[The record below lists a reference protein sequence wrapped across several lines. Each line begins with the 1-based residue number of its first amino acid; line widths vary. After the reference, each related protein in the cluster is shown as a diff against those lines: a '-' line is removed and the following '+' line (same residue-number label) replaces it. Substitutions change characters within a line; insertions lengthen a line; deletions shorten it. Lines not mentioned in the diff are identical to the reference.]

1 MRTTTVIS
9 DILRLLSEM
18 PFLTRAEM
26 AAFVSTSVSGVYKAF
41 GRLEGAGLVASLPY
55 TSEAQPHTERFYL
68 TADGV
73 GEAARLEGTGVNE
86 CLRTRPVSAEWQRLL
101 LGRLDAL
108 ASIYGL
114 VEGMRVVSSS
124 VRLRIHRATALDAT
138 ALLSDD
144 RVIGIMRWGP
154 MADRTAF
161 TKRVERLLDGP
172 LPSVLMLLV
181 SDEIRARYAI
191 RLLSRQ
197 RIPAFVATEE
207 ALVSTDADDAI
218 WHTPGT
224 QAVLD
229 VSSVMNRTA
238 RGGMVLTEPL
248 LSRVTM
254 PEELTLTSG
263 LSDLPHHL
271 LPAIL
276 RPSDK
281 QVMDMIADWPC
292 IGIENL
298 RHLLDLN
305 PTWLSQ
311 ILGRL
316 RARGLVN
323 RFYASGI
330 RLAVTD
336 RGLALLARRDR
347 ASVGTARQRWSISQS
362 GDELSHGWD
371 AVRGRRSRQLLRHL
385 GHTDAVHLHLAATA
399 TSARE
404 QGWDI
409 VQVDPPH
416 RASRYF
422 MHEGGQRSIHPDAFY
437 MLRRDDETAA
447 FFLEYERRAVRPS
460 TMRERLAPYLRYY
473 SSRRPLDDHGVT
485 PQIMIV
491 LEDEVAVSHFN
502 RVAAQE
508 MKAADVSLPLVVK
521 VAHANRVAG
530 DNTAA

>member
-26 AAFVSTSVSGVYKAF
+26 ATFVSTSASGVYKAF
-41 GRLEGAGLVASLPY
+41 ERLESAGLVASLAY
-55 TSEAQPHTERFYL
+55 TSEAKPHTERFSL

-73 GEAARLEGTGVNE
+73 REAARLEGTGVDE
-86 CLRTRPVSAEWQRLL
+86 FLRMKPVSAECQRLL

-114 VEGMRVVSSS
+114 AEGMRVVSPS
-124 VRLRIHRATALDAT
+124 VRLRIHRASALDAT
-138 ALLSDD
+138 AMLSEG

-154 MADRTAF
+154 MADRTTF
-161 TKRVERLLDGP
+161 TKRVERLHDGP
-172 LPSVLMLLV
+172 APSSLMLLV
-181 SDEIRARYAI
+181 SDEIRMRYAI

-207 ALVSTDADDAI
+207 ALISVEADDAV
-218 WHTPGT
+218 WHTPAT
-224 QAVLD
+224 EATLD
-229 VSSVMNRTA
+229 IASIVDRTP
-238 RGGMVLTEPL
+238 RGGRVPTEPP

-254 PEELTLTSG
+254 PEEQTFATD
-263 LSDLPHHL
+263 LSDIPHYA

-281 QVMDMIADWPC
+281 HVLDMIADWPC

-298 RHLLDLN
+298 RTLLDLH

-316 RARGLVN
+316 RDGGLVN

-347 ASVGTARQRWSISQS
+347 ASVGTARRRWSISES
-362 GDELSHGWD
+362 GDELSRGWD

-385 GHTDAVHLHLAATA
+385 GHTDAVHSYLASMTA
-399 TSARE
+399 SARR
-404 QGWDI
+404 QGWEI

-422 MHEGGQRSIHPDAFY
+422 MHEGGQRSIHPDAFL
-437 MLRRDDETAA
+437 MLRRGDETKA
-447 FFLEYERRAVRPS
+447 FLLEYERRAVRPS

-473 SSRRPLDDHGVT
+473 SSKRPLDDHGVL
-485 PQIMIV
+485 PQILIV
-491 LEDEVAVSHFN
+491 LEDEIAVSRFN
-502 RVAAQE
+502 RVAEQE
-508 MKAADVSLPLVVK
+508 TRATGVSLPLVVK
-521 VAHANRVAG
+521 VGQVDRVAT
-530 DNTAA
+530 DNTTV